1 MLSAPLLSAPALLLA
16 LVSGLAPTPAPVAQA
31 ATLAAIQEADAR
43 VTDQAMQPWAELDD
57 AAPPRMVLDA
67 VVRSVYFASEPTREL
82 IELIGTERF
91 DPASLTP
98 LAERLDASPPL
109 FAANVR
115 TWLGRELVT
124 AGSIDEAALLLDP
137 VDPAATVDPA
147 TALFFKAVCE
157 HNALDKEAGLKTIAR
172 LLDET
177 EAVPERYAAV
187 ARLMRQDLEDLSENE
202 MQQLAHQMKN
212 VERRLQQGRS
222 GEKTQEQEQKILSD
236 LDGMIEQMEKQLQQ
250 MQGGQGQSDESAQP
264 MDDSRIAGAPGE
276 GEVDER
282 PIGRKDGWGNLPDK
296 EQTEA
301 KNLINRQFPS
311 HYRQAV
317 EEYLKRL
324 AERPAG

>member
-1 MLSAPLLSAPALLLA
+1 MLATLSAPVLLLS
-16 LVSGLAPTPAPVAQA
+16 LVSGLAPTPAPAARA
-31 ATLAAIQEADAR
+31 ATLAAIQEVDAR
-43 VTDQAMQPWAELDD
+43 VADRAAEPWAEVEPL
-57 AAPPRMVLDA
+57 APPRQVLDA
-67 VVRSVYFASEPTREL
+67 VVQSVYLASEPTRDL
-82 IELIGTERF
+82 ISLISEERF
-91 DPASLTP
+91 DPASLVP
-98 LAERLDASPPL
+98 LTERLDASPQF

-124 AGSIDEAALLLDP
+124 AGSIDEAALLLES

-147 TALFFKAVCE
+147 AALFFRAVCE
-157 HNALDKEAGLKTIAR
+157 HNALDKEAGLKTIEQ
-172 LLDET
+172 LLDGT

-236 LDGMIEQMEKQLQQ
+236 LDKMIEQMEQQLQQ
-250 MQGGQGQSDESAQP
+250 MQGGEGQADESAQP

-276 GEVDER
+276 GKVDER

-324 AERPAG
+324 AERPAE